1 MPTQMRKAAAV
12 SGKNLPTVLG
22 ALAEQLL
29 ARASAEV
36 ELVVCGGSA
45 LQALGLVQRTTR
57 DVDVLA
63 LTQGVADNG
72 EPLLITSEPL
82 PPLLLEAARVVAR
95 DFSLPADW
103 LNAGPADLLRE
114 GLPDGC
120 AGRLHAVRYGERLV
134 VHFIDRFDQI
144 CLKTYA
150 AVNSGEQ
157 RHLADL
163 RALQPSDDEMLAAA
177 RWTVTQDAL
186 DEFPDLVRDFLRKT
200 GFPDVATR
208 L

>member
-1 MPTQMRKAAAV
+1 MRLD
-12 SGKNLPTVLG
+12 SNNLQKVLS
-22 ALAEQLL
+22 ALAEQLEVL
-29 ARASAEV
+29 GAERL

-63 LTQGVADNG
+63 LAQQTGSG
-72 EPLLITSEPL
+72 SEPDLFTSDPL
-82 PPLLLEAARVVAR
+82 PGVLQEAARLVAH
-95 DFSLPADW
+95 DFGLPADW

-114 GLPDGC
+114 GLPEGC
-120 AGRLHAVRYGERLV
+120 ASRLESREYGERLL
-134 VHFIDRFDQI
+134 VHFISRFDQI

-150 AVNSGEQ
+150 AVNSDEA

-163 RALQPSDDEMLAAA
+163 RMLQPTEEELLLAA

-186 DEFPDLVRDFLRKT
+186 EEFIEIVRDFLRKA
-200 GFPDVATR
+200 GYPDVAAR